1 MRTFVLF
8 ALALAGTAVLTD
20 DASAFGK
27 RKRGG
32 SSSGCCDGGY
42 GMSGGGYGSS
52 GAGYGASAPCC
63 GGSAAAMPGGYPG
76 HVGYGSGAVGRQ
88 GATVQ
93 ATDGQFY
100 TMGTD
105 GSYYAASPGT
115 LGGFTSQPSSS
126 YYPGTYR
133 GANPYQGVMPAGYPG
148 TPGYAYPAGGIP
160 PLTMPGVLPL
170 RR

>member
-32 SSSGCCDGGY
+32 SSSGSSSGCCDGG
-42 GMSGGGYGSS
+42 SS
-52 GAGYGASAPCC
+52 
-63 GGSAAAMPGGYPG
+63 AAMPGGYPG
-76 HVGYGSGAVGRQ
+76 HVGYSPGAVGRQ

-148 TPGYAYPAGGIP
+148 TPGYVYPAGGIP